1 MIRLAISVEGR
12 TEEEFVK
19 NVLAGH
25 LRTRHVEPTPILIG
39 RARGAGDGG
48 NVSVSRLASDMGNL
62 SWNFDFVTSLVDYYG
77 FGGKGDDSPGE
88 LEERINEAIRDKVDS
103 KRGRPKVFPYV
114 QQHEFEGLLFS
125 DVGAFASLVDVPNDS
140 IEKLQAVRAK
150 FPTPED
156 INDHSATAPSKRIA
170 LAIPRYHKVVDGPL
184 VALETGLEMIRTE
197 CPRFAS
203 WLANLESLGCAD

>member
-1 MIRLAISVEGR
+1 MA
-12 TEEEFVK
+12 
-19 NVLAGH
+19 
-25 LRTRHVEPTPILIG
+25 
-39 RARGAGDGG
+39 
-48 NVSVSRLASDMGNL
+48 NL

-77 FGGKGDDSPGE
+77 FDGKGDDSPGE
-88 LEERINEAIRDKVDS
+88 LEERISDAIRDRIDS
-103 KRGRPKVFPYV
+103 NRDRPTVLPYV

-125 DVGAFASLVDVPNDS
+125 DVDAFATLVDVPDDS

-184 VALETGLEMIRTE
+184 VALETGLEMIRNE
-197 CPRFAS
+197 CPRFGD
-203 WLANLESLGCAD
+203 WLRRLESLGGAN

>member
-48 NVSVSRLASDMGNL
+48 NVSVNRLASDMANL

-77 FGGKGDDSPGE
+77 FDGKEDDSPGE
-88 LEERINEAIRDKVDS
+88 LEERISDSIRDRIDS
-103 KRGRPKVFPYV
+103 NRDRPTVFSFV

-125 DVGAFASLVDVPNDS
+125 DVGAFATLVDVPDDS

-170 LAIPRYHKVVDGPL
+170 LAIPRYHKAVDGPL
-184 VALETGLEMIRTE
+184 VALETGLEMIRNE
-197 CPRFAS
+197 CPRFGD
-203 WLANLESLGCAD
+203 WL